1 LDVTPEAPPRL
12 REQRMFLRYCAL
24 RVGATSAAQMLNLVM
39 GWQMYELTRSAWD
52 LGLIGLVQFVPMLL
66 VSLPAGQWADRMH
79 RGRIVAFC
87 LALQGVGVALLLAA
101 SMHDTVSRTLIL
113 VVAALLGLARGIQ
126 MPAQQALVPLLVPPG
141 LLSRAMALS
150 ASAGQVAI
158 MGGPAVGGLLLLA
171 GASAAYAGCLVLVG
185 LALALA
191 ASLRYGHVPAAALPM
206 TLDSLLAGA
215 RFVWERKVLLAA
227 LSLDLFAVLL
237 GGVTA
242 LLPMFAR
249 DVLQVG
255 PAGLGLL
262 RAAPAVGAM
271 AMAILLAR
279 VSLDRRVGAR
289 MMGAVVIY
297 AAAMGV
303 FGLSTQLWLS
313 LLALAVSGAA
323 DMVSVVV
330 RHTLVQAE
338 TPDAMRGRVGAV
350 NAMFLGAS
358 NQLGEFESGA
368 TAAVMGPVGSV
379 VFGALATLC
388 IAGAWLRIFPQLVRR
403 DRFSTL
409 QPQA

>member
-1 LDVTPEAPPRL
+1 MLEARV
-12 REQRMFLRYCAL
+12 RMRDQRMFLRFWGVRACA
-24 RVGATSAAQMLNLVM
+24 TAASQMLNLVM

-52 LGLIGLVQFVPMLL
+52 LGLIGLVQFIPLLL
-66 VSLPAGQWADRMH
+66 VSLPAGQVADRMH
-79 RGRIVAFC
+79 RGRIVALC
-87 LALQGVGVALLLAA
+87 LAVQALGAGLLLIA
-101 SMHDTVSRTLIL
+101 SSQNATSRAL
-113 VVAALLGLARGIQ
+113 VLTVAALLGVARGLQ
-126 MPAQQALVPLLVPPG
+126 MPAQQALVPLLVPPA

-158 MGGPAVGGLLLLA
+158 MAGPAVGGVLLLA
-171 GASAAYAGCLVLVG
+171 GASAAYGGVLFL
-185 LALALA
+185 LALAFGLA
-191 ASLRYGHVPAAALPM
+191 ATLRYAHIPAARAPM
-206 TLDSLLAGA
+206 SLDSLLAGA
-215 RFVWERKVLLAA
+215 RFVWERKVLLGA

-255 PAGLGLL
+255 PAGLGML
-262 RAAPAVGAM
+262 RAAPAVGAVVT
-271 AMAILLAR
+271 AIVLAR
-279 VSLDRRVGAR
+279 VSLTRRVGAR
-289 MMGAVVIY
+289 MMGAVVVY

-303 FGLSTQLWLS
+303 FGLSTALWLS

-338 TPDAMRGRVGAV
+338 TPDEMRGRVGAV

-379 VFGALATLC
+379 VFGAVATLC
-388 IAGAWLRIFPQLVRR
+388 IAAAWLRLFPQLVRR
-403 DRFSTL
+403 DRFTTEA
-409 QPQA
+409 PPGAG